1 MLNFI
6 NKVLEYIWN
15 MTIFLH
21 EPIDYFLFV
30 SDNKNIVIKDV
41 MVNGEIKKLIFIS
54 QKLSYVRKGR
64 FREKKIRQYKI
75 EVVENSNDRQDEFP
89 SRIFM
94 VPELCS
100 RIYKYTLIPHSCAI
114 NFVISKIKAE
124 V

>member
-15 MTIFLH
+15 KTIFLH

-30 SDNKNIVIKDV
+30 TEDKKIVIKDI
-41 MVNGEIKKLIFIS
+41 MVENEIKKLIFIS
-54 QKLSYVRKGR
+54 QQLSYIRKGR
-64 FREKKIRQYKI
+64 FRERKIRQYKI
-75 EVVENSNDRQDEFP
+75 EVVENSSDKQDEFP

-100 RIYKYTLIPHSCAI
+100 RIYKHTLIPHSCAI
-114 NFVISKIKAE
+114 NFVISKLKANK
-124 V
+124 